1 VFEIL
6 FKKFSENSRIFQI
19 FLFIIL
25 VRLENFLN
33 VTLKQIEA
41 QVTQTIYYKSKDR
54 EIVSI
59 SFSTIRANPKIV
71 K

>member
-19 FLFIIL
+19 FLFKIL

-59 SFSTIRANPKIV
+59 SFSTIRAKPV